1 MIGQKLTI
9 HLKKT
14 FVLAKIQAAKT
25 SGDQRITTVQLLAA
39 LFGQRGCLAWKVLHY
54 EILTKAKRPIPLFPK
69 TQTASNFSAQRAT
82 ASFRLS
88 DFPLTK
94 TAQNVIAKAIALA
107 HRGQHYFVGTEHLLA
122 AMVKSH
128 KGQAYL
134 FLKRNNIDL
143 QAMEKH
149 LDMLLENASR
159 FPQLM
164 QPFDRTG
171 GKKQAKKVPFLQFFS
186 RDLNAT
192 ARRGEIDPVIG
203 RAPEL
208 QRIINILGRRTKNNP
223 LLIGD
228 AGVGKTAIAE
238 GLAYKIVRGEVPPF
252 LQNKRILLLDLT
264 SLVAG
269 TMFRGEFE
277 SRLKKILQAIE
288 EDPQIILFIDELHTV
303 IGTGGAM
310 GSLDTANILK
320 PALARGKLRCIGAT
334 TLAEYQKYIEKDR
347 ALERRFQPVLVREP
361 SMEETIAVLKGI
373 RENYERFHGIKITDS
388 AIEKAVQLSVRYIP
402 DRLLPDKAI
411 DLIDEAAARQKIQC
425 KESQAAAR
433 LRKLEQRLQATRQAK
448 IEMVKQ
454 ELYQKASIFKKT
466 EADLQK
472 EIAKLQKRLAPLRQT
487 MLGQIAGFEVKKV
500 VSEITQIPLS
510 TLTLSEKSRLLNL
523 ERHLRGQ
530 VINQDQAI
538 NSIARCI
545 RRNRAGITN
554 PNRPLGSFIFL
565 GPSGVGKTYLAQIL
579 AQQVFGSRQN
589 LVRIDMSEFR
599 EHFNVSRL
607 IGAPA
612 GYVGYEEGG
621 KLTEKIRHQP
631 YCVVLFDEIEK
642 AHPEA
647 LNLLLQIL
655 EDGQL
660 TDAQGRSVNF
670 KNTIIIMT
678 SNLGTSRLISK
689 KDWGFRTKLGPS
701 TVRSQEDAT
710 SLSEMKRE
718 VLKEIEEKF
727 SPEFINRVDKIIV
740 FNPLGVSDLEK
751 IVKLNIE
758 ALNER
763 LLEQKIALT
772 LDPHVARHL
781 ARKAYS
787 RFQGARPLRR
797 LVADK
802 IEDPLA
808 SLVLADKT
816 KAGDHFAIKLQKNKI
831 VFWKK
836 RMAHAPKREKEFA

>member
-1 MIGQKLTI
+1 MIGHKLTI
-9 HLKKT
+9 NLKKA
-14 FVLAKIQAAKT
+14 FVLAKMQAGKE
-25 SGDQRITTVQLLAA
+25 GGGHKITTVQLLSA
-39 LFGQRGCLAWKVLHY
+39 LFNQRGCLAWKVLHY
-54 EILTKAKRPIPLFPK
+54 EIFTKAKRQIPLLQK
-69 TQTASNFSAQRAT
+69 TQTASNLSAQRAV
-82 ASFRLS
+82 ASFRLN

-94 TAQNVIAKAIALA
+94 TAQIVIAKAIALA
-107 HRGQHYFVGTEHLLA
+107 RQGQHYFVGTEHLLA
-122 AMVKSH
+122 AIVKIR

-134 FLKRNNIDL
+134 FLKRNKIDL

-159 FPQLM
+159 FSQLM
-164 QPFDRTG
+164 QPFEKTG
-171 GKKQAKKVPFLQFFS
+171 GRKRAKKVPFLQFFS
-186 RDLNAT
+186 RDLNAK
-192 ARRGEIDPVIG
+192 ARAGEIDPVIG
-203 RAPEL
+203 REQEI

-238 GLAYKIVRGEVPPF
+238 GLAYKIVRGEVPPL

-288 EDPQIILFIDELHTV
+288 NDPNIILFIDELHTV

-347 ALERRFQPVLVREP
+347 ALERRFQPVIVREP
-361 SMEETIAVLKGI
+361 SMEETITVLKGI
-373 RENYERFHGIKITDS
+373 RENYERFHGIKITDN
-388 AIEKAVQLSVRYIP
+388 AIEKAVKLSVRYLP

-411 DLIDEAAARQKIQC
+411 DLIDEAASRQKIQC
-425 KESQAAAR
+425 KESKTAHR
-433 LRKLEQRLQATRQAK
+433 FRKLEQKLRETRQAK
-448 IEMVKQ
+448 IEMVKR
-454 ELYQKASIFKKT
+454 ELYQKASVFKKM
-466 EADLQK
+466 ELDLQK
-472 EIAKLQKRLAPLRQT
+472 EIVKLQKRLAPLHQT
-487 MLGQIAGFEVKKV
+487 WKGQIAGFEIKRV
-500 VSEITQIPLS
+500 VSEMTQIPLS
-510 TLTLSEKSRLLNL
+510 ALTLSEKSGLLRL
-523 ERHLRGQ
+523 EKHLRSK
-530 VINQDQAI
+530 VINQDEAI

-579 AQQVFGSRQN
+579 AEQVFGSRQN

-607 IGAPA
+607 VGAPA

-631 YCVVLFDEIEK
+631 YSVVLFDEIEK

-678 SNLGTSRLISK
+678 SNLGTNRLVSK
-689 KDWGFRTKLGPS
+689 RDWGFREKFARGQSRP
-701 TVRSQEDAT
+701 QENEG
-710 SLSEMKRE
+710 SLREMKRE

-727 SPEFINRVDKIIV
+727 PPEFINRVDKIIV
-740 FNPLGVSDLEK
+740 FNPLEVSDLEK
-751 IVKLNIE
+751 IVKLNIDE
-758 ALNER
+758 LNAR
-763 LLEQKIALT
+763 LHEQKIILT
-772 LDPHVARHL
+772 LDPRVARHL

-797 LVADK
+797 LVADQ

-808 SLVLADKT
+808 SLVLAEKT
-816 KAGDHFAIKLQKNKI
+816 RPGDYFAIKLQKNKI

-836 RMAHAPKREKEFA
+836 RVARSQKMEREPV